1 MGSDKQISPIISAH
15 VLVGPV
21 APIEPWVGT
30 ASFVLAFDANVRIFA
45 IQRFSMLYATSTAI
59 DILCDATAHPTT

>member
-30 ASFVLAFDANVRIFA
+30 ASFVLAFDANVRNYA
-45 IQRFSMLYATSTAI
+45 MQRCSMLHATSAVLG
-59 DILCDATAHPTT
+59 ILCDVTAHPAT